1 MGEEHARVAPAL
13 GAFAVGALDPEEA
26 AAVRAHLVTCAAC
39 RVEAERLGRAA
50 AWLGGGH
57 ELPPPE
63 RLRDAVL
70 AAVREQPA
78 IPGPA
83 DEALAAATA
92 DLDQLVGRLTG
103 EQLRLPVVHG
113 WDVGELLRHLEAP
126 AGPGPEATLRKAFE
140 TWIHADDVRVAL
152 GRPPSPPAPAHLH
165 AVVALGVRLLPPA
178 IGAIGAGR
186 PGGAVALA
194 LGDPGGGRWT
204 VPAPGDG
211 PVAATVTTQ
220 AAEFFYLMGNRRDP
234 ATVAATVTGD
244 RALAGGLLRAAATLG
259 CD

>member
-57 ELPPPE
+57 ELSPPE

-78 IPGPA
+78 VPGPA

-92 DLDQLVGRLTG
+92 DLDQLVGGLSG
-103 EQLRLPVVHG
+103 EQWRLPVVHG

-220 AAEFFYLMGNRRDP
+220 AAEFFYLMGNRRNP